1 MQYSFGHESTEY
13 SEAIEKLRKGMYLML
28 RGGSAAKNINI
39 LKEIIRNKISTD
51 NCMLVCNDI
60 HAGELNRDTLIYR

>member
-1 MQYSFGHESTEY
+1 M
-13 SEAIEKLRKGMYLML
+13 RKGMYLML